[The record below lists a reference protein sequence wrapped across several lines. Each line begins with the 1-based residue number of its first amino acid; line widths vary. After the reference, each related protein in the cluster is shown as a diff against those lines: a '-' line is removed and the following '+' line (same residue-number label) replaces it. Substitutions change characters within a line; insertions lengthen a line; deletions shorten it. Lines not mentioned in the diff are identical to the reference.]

1 MIFLNYSIYKN
12 ARNAAWQCLID
23 CDVKAL
29 PVPVGHVVR
38 HYGLKIIHNNEINL
52 LRDGES
58 GRIVIHDGK
67 AVIVVRE
74 NEPKQRLRFTAMHEL
89 GHYLLGHLGEN
100 GEMSRDDVRS
110 EDEQSADAFA
120 ARVLMPAVVLW
131 KLGLQSADE
140 IAVECNVS
148 RSSAEIR
155 AERLA
160 VLRERGK
167 FLSHD
172 LERQIYQQFHDF
184 IVENSKH

>member
-1 MIFLNYSIYKN
+1 MNYAIYKN

-23 CDVKAL
+23 CNVTEL
-29 PVPVGHVVR
+29 PVPVGSVVR
-38 HYGLKIIHNNEINL
+38 HYGLKVVYNSDIDL

-58 GRIVIHDGK
+58 GRIVIHDEK
-67 AVIVVRE
+67 AIIVVRE
-74 NEPKQRLRFTAMHEL
+74 SEFKQRLRFTVMHEL

-140 IAVECNVS
+140 IAVNCNVS
-148 RSSAEIR
+148 KSAAVIR

-167 FLSHD
+167 FLSHP
-172 LERQIYQQFHDF
+172 LERQVYQQFSDF
-184 IVENSKH
+184 IVKSSKR